1 MTDRFVARRRSTRLA
16 ALASAIVLATAAA
29 YMVVYIA
36 RWEWTRALISASV
49 LIAMLS
55 IVSTVL
61 VLSRIGELT
70 DLVRASIAAPDAA
83 DRSLAPSTRP
93 TDSTGASPAESATQ
107 QAPPPS
113 PLAARAPGVDGA
125 TDTARA
131 LGAASRSHAARHF
144 DWLKA
149 DGGAG
154 VFIPVLLGAG
164 MVLSAVAWLVERLSG
179 ALAGASL
186 DRRIATEI
194 PLDLPLGDRAT
205 RPVTVT
211 RAPITR
217 SRRVVTLGVVI
228 AVLVLALGIELTRRA
243 TQANEA
249 QNTGPGTSS
258 IVLDVR
264 SSSSRDPVTT
274 TAVLWSVCAQQ
285 LDTAPAIT
293 AIASVGRFVAFSID
307 RSLGRTAKRRVMGC
321 LEDFTLDRVVAKVV
335 DLHTT
340 PLPASSRDASTLP
353 ISRPA
358 RTCSSDGS
366 RSWCPRVARA
376 PTRPDGGTGHRTRP
390 AAGA

>member
-1 MTDRFVARRRSTRLA
+1 MTGPTSARRRSTRLA

-70 DLVRASIAAPDAA
+70 GLVRTAIDASGAGGRPGIASAPAPATSSAAAAPAVTAAGADGAA
-83 DRSLAPSTRP
+83 DTAEALRSA
-93 TDSTGASPAESATQ
+93 G
-107 QAPPPS
+107 
-113 PLAARAPGVDGA
+113 
-125 TDTARA
+125 
-131 LGAASRSHAARHF
+131 RSHAARHF

-149 DGGAG
+149 DGGTG

-179 ALAGASL
+179 ALAGATL
-186 DRRIATEI
+186 DRRIAAEI
-194 PLDLPLGDRAT
+194 PLDLPLGDRAA
-205 RPVTVT
+205 RPVV
-211 RAPITR
+211 ITR
-217 SRRVVTLGVVI
+217 VRTPRSRAVVGVGVVI
-228 AVLVLALGIELTRRA
+228 AVLVLALGVELTRRA

-249 QNTGPGTSS
+249 QNTAPGTSS
-258 IVLDVR
+258 IVLEVR
-264 SSSSRDPVTT
+264 STSSRDPVATT
-274 TAVLWSVCAQQ
+274 TVLWSVCAQQ
-285 LDTAPAIT
+285 LDVAPAIT
-293 AIASVGRFVAFSID
+293 GITSAGRFVAFSID

-340 PLPASSRDASTLP
+340 PRPVDDRDASVVPLSP
-353 ISRPA
+353 PA

-366 RSWCPRVARA
+366 RSWCPRAVRA
-376 PTRPDGGTGHRTRP
+376 PTRPYGGTGHRTRP
-390 AAGA
+390 GADA